1 MKGIIFAGDSFT
13 WGQGLYYYSELPN
26 IQIPPPGNYIKEYLT
41 ESHKKF
47 KNTKRFARLVANHF
61 ETFEL
66 VKIDNGGSDQ
76 QSLEFIDDVFKSGYI
91 YQDISYVI
99 FQTTQF
105 LRTNFD
111 IVYKGTQ
118 YSININE
125 WTKLDKITEDTFV
138 NWLLENNYT
147 MDDYGKLHIKQIFDK
162 WLLENNYTFDDYEKL
177 HKKQIFD
184 KIKNKFKELE
194 LNGIKSKIICWTYD
208 YIDFIKN
215 DEYMNDR
222 FIPIL
227 YDNKSIDCFEWF
239 MEDYSEMMIVT
250 DPYFKNPIVD
260 HHLSLNAQKIVTNS
274 IINKI
279 K

>member
-1 MKGIIFAGDSFT
+1 MNGIIFAGDSFT
-13 WGQGLYYYSELPN
+13 WGQGLYFYSELPN
-26 IQIPPPGNYIKEYLT
+26 QIQIPLLGHYIKEYVT
-41 ESHKKF
+41 ESHKNF

-76 QSLEFIDDVFKSGYI
+76 QSLDFIDDIFKSGYT
-91 YQDISYVI
+91 YKDISYVI
-99 FQTTQF
+99 FQTTHF
-105 LRTNFD
+105 SRTKFD
-111 IVYKGTQ
+111 FVYKDIQ
-118 YSININE
+118 YFIEINA
-125 WTKLDKITEDTFV
+125 WTKLNKITKDAFN
-138 NWLLENNYT
+138 NWL
-147 MDDYGKLHIKQIFDK
+147 I
-162 WLLENNYTFDDYEKL
+162 ENNYTFDDYEQL

-194 LNGIKSKIICWTYD
+194 LNGIKSKIMCWTCD
-208 YIDFIKN
+208 YIDLIKN
-215 DEYMNDR
+215 DEYMNDK

-227 YDNKSIDCFEWF
+227 YDNKNIDCFDQF
-239 MEDYSEMMIVT
+239 MEDYPEMMIKS
-250 DPYFKNPIVD
+250 DPYFKNPIED

>member
-1 MKGIIFAGDSFT
+1 MNGIIFAGDSFT

-26 IQIPPPGNYIKEYLT
+26 IQIPTPGHYIKEYVT

-76 QSLEFIDDVFKSGYI
+76 QSLEFIDDIFKSGYT
-91 YQDISYVI
+91 YKDISYVI
-99 FQTTQF
+99 FQTTHF
-105 LRTNFD
+105 SRTKFD
-111 IVYKGTQ
+111 FFYKGIQ
-118 YSININE
+118 YCIEINA
-125 WTKLDKITEDTFV
+125 WTELDKITENAF
-138 NWLLENNYT
+138 NN
-147 MDDYGKLHIKQIFDK
+147 

-177 HKKQIFD
+177 HKNQIFN

-194 LNGIKSKIICWTYD
+194 FNGIICKIICWTSD
-208 YIDFIKN
+208 YISLIKA
-215 DEYMNDR
+215 DEYMFDKL
-222 FIPIL
+222 ISIL
-227 YDNKSIDCFEWF
+227 YDNKNIDCFDWF
-239 MEDYSEMMIVT
+239 MEDYPEMMIKS
-250 DPYFKNPIVD
+250 DPYFKNPIGD
-260 HHLSLNAQKIVTNS
+260 HHLSLKAQKIVTNS